1 MNDISHAQRRYD
13 NLLPEDFEHDE
24 QDRLRAFRGW
34 RLIKEK
40 LVRARIEHECFLCG
54 RTIAKGETY
63 TRIFGIYEG
72 LARDE
77 CQCRDCTS
85 PPDVDYGVED
95 E

>member
-13 NLLPEDFEHDE
+13 NLLPEDFEYDE
-24 QDRLRAFRGW
+24 PDRLREFRGW

-72 LARDE
+72 LAKDE
-77 CQCRDCTS
+77 CQCRGCTS
-85 PPDVDYGVED
+85 QPDVDYGIED